1 MKQKLAIILALII
14 GISILDGCIPS
25 KPVREERTL
34 SADRLIKN
42 LEANRRKIKTFRAT
56 GVISIESKSLNAKSN
71 FEVLLQKP
79 DSIKVSFYGPF
90 GVDLAHAL
98 ITQRHFQFY
107 DVINNRMYEGVNKSG
122 IIKQILK
129 VDLSFDELIDALA
142 GSVNL
147 TDKLRTEPDKF
158 ENTQSDYNLT
168 YDDSTDGKQSIYKI
182 RIDDLGITDYQM
194 KKLGGPVLLEGRYS
208 EFKTFDEVPV
218 PYRISLLET
227 ANSQKLNIEYRNI
240 EVNKNIGSLQLTVP
254 EDVNIIQ
261 W

>member
-1 MKQKLAIILALII
+1 MKRKLVIILALVI
-14 GISILDGCIPS
+14 GISVLDGCIPS

-42 LEANRRKIKTFRAT
+42 LEANRRKIKTFKAN
-56 GVISIESKSLNAKSN
+56 GVISVESSAINAKSN

-79 DSIKVSFYGPF
+79 DSIKISFYGPF

-107 DVINNRMYEGVNKSG
+107 DVINNRLYEGMNKSG

-129 VDLSFDELIDALA
+129 VDLSFDDLIDALA

-147 TDKLRTEPDKF
+147 TDKLRSEPDKF
-158 ENTQSDYNLT
+158 ENDASDYNLT
-168 YDDSTDGKQSIYKI
+168 YDDSSAGKQSVYTI
-182 RIDDLGITDYQM
+182 RIDDLGITGYQL
-194 KKLGGPVLLEGRYS
+194 KKINGNVLLEGKYG
-208 EFKTFDEVPV
+208 EFKSFDEVPV
-218 PYRISLLET
+218 PYKISLLEKS
-227 ANSQKLNIEYRNI
+227 NNQKLNIEYRNI
-240 EVNKNIGSLQLTVP
+240 EVNKNIGSLKLTVP
-254 EDVNIIQ
+254 EDVDVIQ